1 MRRTIILLAFALASP
16 VAAETIRLPVVFD
29 DAAGCRVTARRAEL
43 LGRVP
48 TSGPDGTVV
57 IDGRN
62 PTRFSRDPRQVERTE
77 DGLLNSEFLRY
88 DFHVQEPGT
97 YTVFVRAALPPGRS
111 RFVEVL
117 DGRRYAG
124 PSDEEN
130 TGESVLT
137 KWIERPKV
145 RLSTGLHRLS
155 LASAGYQMPGIEAIV
170 LASEGDA
177 ADAVRRGLSQFSRH
191 TGQEARSIEGSAA
204 KMGLSPSHEAEKTVR
219 DNVRE
224 QSSFHEIYSVEVQ
237 TLPLDI
243 PGLRSVKALH
253 GLPDGATLQW
263 SLPDSD
269 QRHPMPGD
277 GLPVTGPVRF
287 HLTLDAAH
295 PAAGPLSAEVEIEP
309 GAVLRLEQGGKEL
322 WLDARTGDFLML
334 YDRKNDRLL
343 AGASGPQPLA
353 AVQFK
358 RAGEALWTEMG
369 PERTAVLKPKE
380 QYALGPWH
388 LETVSET
395 EQRIEPEF
403 VRLHDGAAEISHVF
417 TAEGLGRA
425 RVTQRIAPAGED
437 RAATAVWN
445 LDVTVEVLD
454 GPADVVGVV
463 YPRLPAVR
471 IGECGLDDV
480 QLRMMSFGHRAVQPG
495 RSALHDASYCGRVV
509 MNWTQVYDEEA
520 SLYLGIHDP
529 RGTTTVH
536 GSEPGGPE
544 GETVGLSTRRLDEI
558 RPGESATWSVRL
570 AAGSGGWHQGAR
582 LYGDWLT
589 SVHGPADYPDWLRTS
604 PGWLDLNV
612 QNYGAGFR
620 FDQLPGWLTRA
631 KAIGFDWVQVWGQFS
646 YEFGTCCSAWYGPSP
661 LYGGAE
667 GWQQATV
674 EIKRREGRIGGY
686 FIYDR
691 FDKLPVWLGT
701 FLGRFTKDDYPDD
714 VPWDTAEFQHEVAA
728 VTDPS
733 GKVPPLEPTGED
745 LTQYKAAVAENRA
758 LAERGERAS
767 AVQWWQTAYLPDPK
781 WRAYLTHWVAD
792 QYAGRWGANTAYIDV
807 LGTGNATID
816 YDPRRGNNGDGSW
829 GIARKWLAKEV
840 LDRARAHDPQFGLTM
855 EGLGDLPGLYAAAMC
870 SGVYRGDRNVVRYTF
885 PDRVLIHGM
894 ANSGGHGTGGPWE
907 RYLATFREGMRWDI
921 VGQPNSLPVSLLN
934 LTRPFL
940 PELYQARF
948 LDTEGLQTSDP
959 RIEARRFDAT
969 ETALRCHII
978 TLTNAERV
986 SGELRLVDKELR
998 AAGTIL
1004 GLTLDGRL
1012 LKVQTAQ
1019 GDCPNFRGTEPV
1031 EPSMAGSAAKMGLSP
1046 SSHLALP
1053 IDPDLLAAVLLIPQ
1067 AGDDRAPAWP
1077 VLWADWSEGNGPL
1090 KLFVFNLADRPRDV
1104 AVDLHCIGYTEP
1116 YGERLPEAGRMR
1128 QRQEVSIAAREAA
1141 VIPIHSPE
1149 AAVEAW
1155 RKWTTR
1161 WSVAL
1166 PAHEHQR
1173 EQLLTPLLLD
1183 PTFDL
1188 PETEQHEAPFGRAV
1202 ELGPTTEG
1210 YQHRRLDVWL
1220 LPGRRYR
1227 IAFQSKRT
1235 GFQADVRG
1243 SLLRLTRRDGS
1254 LEDHRW
1260 ALDPKRP
1267 NEWQELG
1274 GEFTTP
1280 ADLTGASLY
1289 LYNVRSPDTAWF
1301 GDIRLE

>member
-1 MRRTIILLAFALASP
+1 MNRTLILLALALASP
-16 VAAETIRLPVVFD
+16 VTAETIRLPVVFD
-29 DAAGCRVTARRAEL
+29 DAAGCRVTARQAEL

-48 TSGPDGTVV
+48 TAGPDGTVV
-57 IDGRN
+57 IDGRD
-62 PTRFSRDPRQVERTE
+62 PTRFSRDPQQVERTE

-97 YTVFVRAALPPGRS
+97 YTVFVRAALSPGRS

-117 DGRRYAG
+117 DGQRYAG

-137 KWIERPKV
+137 KWIGRPKV
-145 RLSTGLHRLS
+145 RLSAGLHRLS

-170 LASEGDA
+170 LEPEVAATPEGDA
-177 ADAVRRGLSQFSRH
+177 HQ
-191 TGQEARSIEGSAA
+191 AA
-204 KMGLSPSHEAEKTVR
+204 
-219 DNVRE
+219 
-224 QSSFHEIYSVEVQ
+224 FHEVVASEVQ
-237 TLPLDI
+237 TLPLHV

-253 GLPDGATLQW
+253 GTLDGATVQW
-263 SLPDSD
+263 SLSDSD

-287 HLTLDAAH
+287 HLTLDSAH
-295 PAAGPLSAEVEIEP
+295 PAAGPLIAEVEIEP
-309 GAVLRLEQGGKEL
+309 GAVHRLEQDGKEL

-343 AGASGPQPLA
+343 AGASGPQPLV

-358 RAGEALWTEMG
+358 RAGEALWTEVG
-369 PERTAVLKPKE
+369 PDRAAVLKPKE

-395 EQRIEPEF
+395 EQHIEPAF
-403 VRLHDGAAEISHVF
+403 VRLRDGAAEICHVF

-425 RVTQRIAPAGED
+425 RVTQVIAPAGEEQ
-437 RAATAVWN
+437 AATAVWN

-454 GPADVVGVV
+454 GPADVVGVE
-463 YPRLPAVR
+463 YPRLPAVC
-471 IGECGLDDV
+471 IGESGLDDV
-480 QLRMMSFGHRAVQPG
+480 QLRMMSFGHRTVQPG

-520 SLYLGIHDP
+520 SLYLGVHDL

-536 GSEPGGPE
+536 GSEPSGSE
-544 GETVGLSTRRLDEI
+544 GEAVGLYTRRLDEI
-558 RPGESATWSVRL
+558 RPGEKITWKTRL
-570 AAGSGGWHQGAR
+570 AVGSGGWHQGAR
-582 LYGDWLT
+582 LYGDWFT

-612 QNYGAGFR
+612 QNYGTGFR
-620 FDQLPGWLTRA
+620 FDQLSDWLTRA

-646 YEFGTCCSAWYGPSP
+646 YDFGTCCSAWYGPSP

-667 GWQQATV
+667 GWQQATA

-714 VPWDTAEFQHEVAA
+714 LPWDTAEFQHEVAA

-733 GKVPPLEPTGED
+733 GKVPPLEPAGED
-745 LTQYKAAVAENRA
+745 LAQYKAAVAENRA
-758 LAERGERAS
+758 LGKRGEQAS

-781 WRAYLTHWVAD
+781 WRAYLTHWVAG
-792 QYAGRWGANTAYIDV
+792 QYVGRWGANTAYIDV
-807 LGTGNATID
+807 LGTGDATVD

-840 LDRARAHDPQFGLTM
+840 LDRAREHDPQFGLTM

-870 SGVYRGDRNVVRYTF
+870 SGVYRGDRNVLRYTF

-907 RYLATFREGMRWDI
+907 RYLATFREGMRWDV

-969 ETALRCHII
+969 ETALRCHLI

-986 SGELRLVDKELR
+986 VGELRLIDKELA

-1012 LKVQTAQ
+1012 LKVRRKDTGQ
-1019 GDCPNFRGTEPV
+1019 P
-1031 EPSMAGSAAKMGLSP
+1031 
-1046 SSHLALP
+1046 LALP
-1053 IDPDLLAAVLLIPQ
+1053 IDAGILAAVLLIPS

-1077 VLWADWSEGNGPL
+1077 VLWADWSEEKGPL
-1090 KLFVFNLADRPRDV
+1090 KFFVFNLADQPRDL

-1116 YGERLPEAGRMR
+1116 YGERLPEAARLHR
-1128 QRQEVSIAAREAA
+1128 RQEVSIAAREAA
-1141 VIPIHSPE
+1141 VIPVRSPE
-1149 AAVEAW
+1149 AAVAPW
-1155 RKWTTR
+1155 RRWTTR
-1161 WSVAL
+1161 WTVAV
-1166 PAHEHQR
+1166 PEYEHQR

-1183 PTFDL
+1183 PSFDL
-1188 PETEQHEAPFGRAV
+1188 PEAGQDEAPFGRAV

-1220 LPGRRYR
+1220 LPGRQYR

-1235 GFQADVRG
+1235 GFQADLRG

-1254 LEDHRW
+1254 FEDHRW
-1260 ALDPKRP
+1260 ALDPKRL

-1301 GDIRLE
+1301 GDMRLE